1 MKERKEAPTR
11 EQMALLP
18 AFPVLGPQQV
28 WLVDTPEQ
36 AQLALPELLAQPV
49 LGFDTESKPT
59 FLKEQ
64 KSDGPHVVQFATTT
78 RAYVFQLWAPE
89 CRLAVTQV
97 LGAAHVVKAG
107 FGLVSDLRQIAAKF
121 GAAPQAVLD
130 VDALFRQQGYRR
142 ELGVKAAVAVVFG
155 QRFNKSKK
163 ASTSNWAARK
173 LSTVQVLY
181 AANDAYAAMQV
192 YAALQ
197 RENLLHDPRQ

>member
-1 MKERKEAPTR
+1 MNERKIAPTR
-11 EQMALLP
+11 EEMALLP
-18 AFPVLGPQQV
+18 LFPTLGPEHV
-28 WLVDTPEQ
+28 WLVDTPEE
-36 AQLALPELLAQPV
+36 AQRALPELLAQPV

-59 FLKEQ
+59 FLKNET
-64 KSDGPHVVQFATTT
+64 STGPHVVQFATPS
-78 RAYVFQLWAPE
+78 RAYIFQLFAPE
-89 CRLAVTQV
+89 CRQAVAEV
-97 LGAAHVVKAG
+97 LNASTVVKAG
-107 FGLVSDLRQIAAKF
+107 FGLASDVRQIAVKF

-173 LSTVQVLY
+173 LSETQVLY
-181 AANDAYAAMQV
+181 AANDAYAAIQV

-197 RENLLHDPRQ
+197 RGKPSP

>member
-1 MKERKEAPTR
+1 MNERKIAPTR
-11 EQMALLP
+11 EEMALLP
-18 AFPVLGPQQV
+18 PFPTLGPEDV
-28 WLVDTPEQ
+28 WLVDTPEE
-36 AQLALPELLAQPV
+36 AQRALPELLAQPV

-59 FLKEQ
+59 FLKNET
-64 KSDGPHVVQFATTT
+64 SNGPHVVQFATTS
-78 RAYVFQLWAPE
+78 RAYIFQLFAPE
-89 CRLAVTQV
+89 CRQAVAEV
-97 LGAAHVVKAG
+97 LNAPQVVKAG
-107 FGLVSDLRQIAAKF
+107 FGLASDVRQIAAKF

-173 LSTVQVLY
+173 LSVTQVLY

-197 RENLLHDPRQ
+197 RGKNAP